1 LAFCSVINNN
11 FSEIKAF
18 PNKKV
23 TIETKSLKK
32 INIQSNQFMKMR
44 IVTCSQ
50 GKCDYFV
57 QPTVTD
63 LTAGY
68 TIKGKPTYAEKMSI
82 FGYKVRCNKI

>member
-1 LAFCSVINNN
+1 
-11 FSEIKAF
+11 
-18 PNKKV
+18 
-23 TIETKSLKK
+23 
-32 INIQSNQFMKMR
+32 MKMR
-44 IVTCSQ
+44 SVTYSK